1 MKKKWLEDLDLTAAS
16 IIMLVLF
23 ILTIIGVV
31 FRYLLNNPLVWLE
44 EVQILLVVWTV
55 FLGGSAA
62 FRTGSH
68 MSMEFVYEKFDEKS
82 RKILDIIITALTAV
96 VLAFFGYNAIRL
108 VMLYTSSNRMTSIL
122 RIPPV
127 FMYGIVPVCCAFMIY
142 NDVRALLKGFK
153 NAADS
158 ISEDRS

>member
-1 MKKKWLEDLDLTAAS
+1 MKKKWLEELDLTVAS
-16 IIMLVLF
+16 ISMLVLF

-31 FRYLLNNPLVWLE
+31 YRYVLNNPLVWLE

-68 MSMEFVYEKFDEKS
+68 MSMEFVYEKFSLKGQ
-82 RKILDIIITALTAV
+82 KVLNIIITLLTSV
-96 VLAFFGYNAIRL
+96 VLAFFGYNAIKL
-108 VMLYTSSNRMTSIL
+108 IMLYTSSNRMTNIL
-122 RIPPV
+122 RISPI
-127 FMYGIVPVCCAFMIY
+127 FMYGIVPVASALMIY

-153 NAADS
+153 NDTN
-158 ISEDRS
+158 SESEVQK